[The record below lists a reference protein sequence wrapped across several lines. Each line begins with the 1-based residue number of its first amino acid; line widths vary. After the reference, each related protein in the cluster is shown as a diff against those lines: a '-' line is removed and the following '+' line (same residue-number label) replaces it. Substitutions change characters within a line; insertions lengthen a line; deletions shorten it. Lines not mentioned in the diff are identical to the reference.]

1 MGLEI
6 KSTSALKKRE
16 LKSVL
21 DWLVIPENGF
31 KDHHCDYSISR
42 LESAVTL
49 FYQNKPEL
57 SSKCFQTFRLSMKYF
72 MSLHVL
78 ISRILYLSHRHFP
91 YEIFNQ
97 TNEFNPEEQTHF
109 GLKLSFLISLCVCNL
124 HKPAAQR
131 YYFWTHFV
139 MEDFTWVLF
148 SIIII
153 ILVINNNDLYSSLR
167 WHCYF
172 KTRDIKLDLELK
184 SANVTARGESRE
196 RN

>member
-1 MGLEI
+1 MVSRTITVIIPFLGLNLLWPCFI
-6 KSTSALKKRE
+6 RISQNCHPNA
-16 LKSVL
+16 
-21 DWLVIPENGF
+21 F
-31 KDHHCDYSISR
+31 KHLGYQWNISW
-42 LESAVTL
+42 V
-49 FYQNKPEL
+49 YI
-57 SSKCFQTFRLSMKYF
+57 
-72 MSLHVL
+72 VL